1 MKTGRIVKLISG
13 VYQVDVDGVRFDTKP
28 RGLFRK
34 KKFSPVVGDIVD
46 FEVQNEQEGYI
57 HHVHERENELKRPPV
72 SNIDELV
79 IVMSAVEPQF
89 STQLLDRFLVIAHS
103 YDLEPRILI
112 TKKDLTTEDDREY
125 IQAMLNV
132 YQEIGYR
139 TQFIGKD
146 DNRVDI
152 VNEWNNGLIVL
163 SGQSGVG
170 KTTFLNHYRPE
181 LNLETNDISKSLNRG
196 KHTTRHVELY
206 ERTYGYIADTPGFSA
221 LDFDHIEK
229 DELKNYFV
237 DIKDAGQECK
247 FRNCNH
253 IKEPNCNVKQLV
265 DEGEIAQFRYEHY
278 LQLFNEISNRKVRY

>member
-103 YDLEPRILI
+103 FDLEPRILI

-253 IKEPNCNVKQLV
+253 IKEPKCNVKQLV

>member
-253 IKEPNCNVKQLV
+253 IKEPICNVKQLV

>member
-206 ERTYGYIADTPGFSA
+206 ERNHGFIADTPGFSA

-237 DIKDAGQECK
+237 DIKDAGQDCK

-253 IKEPNCNVKQLV
+253 IKEPKCNVKQLV

>member
-57 HHVHERENELKRPPV
+57 HHVHDRDNELKRPPV

-89 STQLLDRFLVIAHS
+89 STQLLDRFLVVAHS

-112 TKKDLTTEDDREY
+112 TKKDLTTQDDQEY
-125 IQAMLNV
+125 IQAMLDL
-132 YQEIGYR
+132 YQDIGYP
-139 TQFIGKD
+139 TQFISKND
-146 DNRVDI
+146 DRVSI
-152 VNEWNNGLIVL
+152 VDEWNHGLIVL

-206 ERTYGYIADTPGFSA
+206 ERNHGFIADTPGFSA
-221 LDFDHIEK
+221 LEFDHIEK

-237 DIKDAGQECK
+237 DIKDAGQDCK

-253 IKEPNCNVKQLV
+253 IKEPKCNVKHLV
-265 DEGEIAQFRYEHY
+265 DEGKIAQFRYEHY